1 MLSIFL
7 EFILIFH
14 FMGTKINQQINSLK
28 KKDNNYQNIENK
40 KI

>member
-14 FMGTKINQQINSLK
+14 FMATKINQQINSLK